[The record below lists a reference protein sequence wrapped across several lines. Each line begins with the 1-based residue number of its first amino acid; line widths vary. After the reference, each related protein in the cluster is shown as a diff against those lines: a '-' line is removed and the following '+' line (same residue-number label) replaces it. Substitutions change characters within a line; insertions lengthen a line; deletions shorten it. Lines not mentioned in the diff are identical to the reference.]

1 MKTFSENVLSVD
13 EAKTAL
19 RCMRLGD
26 LSEEEALDCLD
37 DLVLRLRNVTM
48 AVIVEEII
56 ENELTPMQTKVM
68 KLFLYDGMGVAE
80 IGRAIGLSQ
89 AAVSKL
95 VLRANKTIER
105 LMTPLIKYQSDI
117 ADAEFIPIKLS
128 RLKEIC
134 AARNASTSLFCE
146 ALRNLRVAYDI
157 GTKQMASNL
166 KISEWELA
174 SIEKGN
180 RLISASLA
188 MRYSVLFNVEIVM
201 KFKNGRGFY
210 SCERA

>member
-26 LSEEEALDCLD
+26 FSEEEALDCLD
-37 DLVLRLRNVTM
+37 DLVLRIRNVTM
-48 AVIVEEII
+48 AGIVEEII

-68 KLFLYDGMGVAE
+68 KLFLYEDMGVVE

-95 VLRANKTIER
+95 ILRANKTIER

-117 ADAEFIPIKLS
+117 ADAEFIPIKLG
-128 RLKEIC
+128 RLTEIC
-134 AARNASTSLFCE
+134 AARNANTSIFCE
-146 ALRNLRVAYDI
+146 ALKNLRIAYDI

-180 RLISASLA
+180 KLISATMA
-188 MRYSVLFNVEIVM
+188 MRYSALFDVEIVM

>member
-1 MKTFSENVLSVD
+1 
-13 EAKTAL
+13 
-19 RCMRLGD
+19 
-26 LSEEEALDCLD
+26 
-37 DLVLRLRNVTM
+37 
-48 AVIVEEII
+48 
-56 ENELTPMQTKVM
+56 
-68 KLFLYDGMGVAE
+68 
-80 IGRAIGLSQ
+80 
-89 AAVSKL
+89 
-95 VLRANKTIER
+95 
-105 LMTPLIKYQSDI
+105 MTPLIKYQSDI
-117 ADAEFIPIKLS
+117 ADAEFVPIKLD